1 MPTIRL
7 VIVLLLPMLAAC
19 ASSGSAVDAHAP
31 KRLRVLTYNIHH
43 ARGMDGVF
51 DYQRLA
57 DVITSVQPD
66 LVALQ
71 EVDVATGRSSG
82 VDQPARL
89 AELTGLHA
97 AFVAMKPYDGGL
109 YGEAI
114 LTRMPIIGEPAG
126 LDTEGIAPEMA
137 MLAIA
142 VARVRPWGDEGPA
155 VTFAGA
161 HLSPYAAEQRLSQV
175 GQINAQLLADA
186 DALALIVGDFNF
198 EPGSPGH
205 DAMTTR
211 WLDTADAFGDAQ
223 PTFPS
228 NPPVKRIDYVFVHP
242 VDRWRIIEARVLD
255 EPLASDHA
263 PLLVVLEL
271 VE

>member
-1 MPTIRL
+1 MPTRRATI
-7 VIVLLLPMLAAC
+7 LLLMVALLAGC
-19 ASSGSAVDAHAP
+19 GTTPDAP
-31 KRLRVLTYNIHH
+31 TPRRLRVLTYNIHH
-43 ARGMDGVF
+43 GEGTDGVF

-57 DVITSVQPD
+57 DIISSVEPD

-97 AFVAMKPYDGGL
+97 AFVSMKPYDGGR

-114 LTRMPIIGEPAG
+114 LSRVPILGEPTG

-142 VARVRPWGDEGPA
+142 VVELRPWGEDGPTL
-155 VTFAGA
+155 TFAGA

-175 GQINAQLLADA
+175 GQINDQLLAVPDR
-186 DALALIVGDFNF
+186 LALIAGDFNF
-198 EPGSPGH
+198 EPGAPGYN
-205 DAMTTR
+205 AMTAR
-211 WLDTADAFGDAQ
+211 WLDTADAFGDPQ

-228 NPPVKRIDYVFVHP
+228 NPPVKRIDYVFAHP
-242 VDRWRIIEARVLD
+242 ADRWRVIETRVLD